1 MKRTKPVNPTN
12 PAAITTPKRAK
23 GKKGV
28 LGGTLPLRV
37 ELKELNRDTKK
48 PKYAMTIIIGTIMA
62 IMLAAKPSFLPD
74 SSDKH
79 ISERYKQRFMD
90 KLFDY

>member
-1 MKRTKPVNPTN
+1 
-12 PAAITTPKRAK
+12 
-23 GKKGV
+23 
-28 LGGTLPLRV
+28 
-37 ELKELNRDTKK
+37 
-48 PKYAMTIIIGTIMA
+48 MA